1 MTEPSFHDHEV
12 HVREHPVAG
21 NARLFHLTLND
32 GTLLAISTD
41 ADSTDRTLS
50 IIPAS
55 TDEALAVVP
64 LSGAEATTLAA
75 LLSGIRFVVS
85 QPDDLQ
91 PVDAAN
97 LRTIT
102 LPAGSPAIGR
112 RLHDLEVPDH
122 DNARVIAVIR
132 DDTDDLIETDV
143 ERPCRAGDRLIVV
156 GRPGSMSTLVKY
168 LLG

>member
-1 MTEPSFHDHEV
+1 VTQPAFHDQEV
-12 HVREHPVAG
+12 HVREHPVPG

-41 ADSTDRTLS
+41 ADTTDRALS
-50 IIPAS
+50 VIPPSA
-55 TDEALAVVP
+55 DEALATVH
-64 LSGAEATTLAA
+64 LNSAEATTLAA
-75 LLSGIRFVVS
+75 LLSGIRFVIR
-85 QPDDLQ
+85 QPDDDQ

-112 RLHDLEVPDH
+112 TLHDLDVPDH
-122 DNARVIAVIR
+122 ASARVIAVIR
-132 DDTDDLIETDV
+132 DDTDDLIETDT
-143 ERPCRAGDRLIVV
+143 ERPCHAGDRLILV
-156 GRPGSMSTLVKY
+156 GRPGSMSTLVTY